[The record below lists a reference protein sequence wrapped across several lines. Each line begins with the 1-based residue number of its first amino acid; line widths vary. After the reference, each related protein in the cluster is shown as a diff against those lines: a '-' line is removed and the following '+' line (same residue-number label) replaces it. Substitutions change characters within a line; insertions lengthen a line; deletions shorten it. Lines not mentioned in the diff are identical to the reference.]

1 MREGASPLG
10 YWLRNHDPL
19 LGQSDQGA
27 QGWPPCLR
35 SSRYSSERLPC
46 GQPTTVWTP
55 ALWELNG
62 YPPKVDSSPGYAVRQ
77 PSGYYKHLSHAKSC
91 HPAAHRNPG
100 AQGTLEHDCTETTD
114 KI

>member
-1 MREGASPLG
+1 MPAPPCPLGGRTFPFVTEGASPLG

-27 QGWPPCLR
+27 QAWPPCLR

-62 YPPKVDSSPGYAVRQ
+62 YPPKVDSSPGYALKQ
-77 PSGYYKHLSHAKSC
+77 PSGY
-91 HPAAHRNPG
+91 
-100 AQGTLEHDCTETTD
+100 
-114 KI
+114 